1 MLTRIE
7 SGDASADAPETI
19 VYNNLQQFLTKRRR
33 RLIVCLH
40 STVKLLTVALP
51 FAVINGPAG
60 CLWKGE
66 HKMNV
71 SCSSGLGLLA
81 VLTMLGGNPA
91 MAGEWQN
98 PPRPTAHIGEVRQY
112 AGERHYP
119 PERYSAAPAPWGGHS
134 RGGDIDARQERQRA
148 RIWQGWQSGQ
158 LTRGEMRELMAGQRA
173 IAAKERAYLA
183 DGYLNHREFAD
194 LQNDLEYASRRIYHS
209 KHDGDWRG
217 RYHGE

>member
-7 SGDASADAPETI
+7 RRDTGADALETI
-19 VYNNLQQFLTKRRR
+19 PYKLLTKRRR
-33 RLIVCLH
+33 LLIVCLH

-51 FAVINGPAG
+51 SAVINGTAG

-71 SCSSGLGLLA
+71 PCSSRLGLLA
-81 VLTMLGGNPA
+81 VLTVLGGSPA

-98 PPRPTAHIGEVRQY
+98 PPRPTAYIGEVRQY
-112 AGERHYP
+112 DAGERHYP
-119 PERYSAAPAPWGGHS
+119 PERYHVAPAPWNGQF

-158 LTRGEMRELMAGQRA
+158 LTRGEMRELMAEQRA
-173 IAAKERAYLA
+173 IFAKERAYLA
-183 DGYLNHREFAD
+183 DGYLSRREYAD

-209 KHDGDWRG
+209 KHDSDWRG
-217 RYHGE
+217 HRYGE